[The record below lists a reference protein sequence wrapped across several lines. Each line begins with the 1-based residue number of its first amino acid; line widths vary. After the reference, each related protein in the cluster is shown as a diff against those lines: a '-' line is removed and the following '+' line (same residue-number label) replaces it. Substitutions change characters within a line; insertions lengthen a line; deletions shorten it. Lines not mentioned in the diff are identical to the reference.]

1 MATAPATIIAAVT
14 SGFAAAAAA
23 VLSEVVARVV
33 DAGLP
38 DAAVFELT
46 APVVVG
52 NADDAVCGVVVSA
65 ASVV

>member
-1 MATAPATIIAAVT
+1 MT
-14 SGFAAAAAA
+14 SGFAAPAAA

-52 NADDAVCGVVVSA
+52 NADDVVCGAVVSA
-65 ASVV
+65 VSVV

>member
-1 MATAPATIIAAVT
+1 MT

-38 DAAVFELT
+38 DATGFELT
-46 APVVVG
+46 AGVVVG
-52 NADDAVCGVVVSA
+52 NADDCEDDDAVCGVVVSA